1 MLDKNKV
8 IPLVVASALFLENMD
23 GTVLATSLPAIALDL
38 HQDPVALKLA
48 FTAYLLSLAVF
59 IPLSGW
65 CADRFGSRTVF
76 RAAIAVFTLGSIACA
91 FTGTLGGFV
100 GARILQGLGGA
111 MMVPVGRLVV
121 LRSIPKRDLVNA
133 MAWLTTPA
141 LIGPVVGPL
150 VGGFITTYFHWRW
163 IFWINVPIGLLGIGL
178 ATAFIPD
185 MRDENRQPLDLIGL
199 LLTGFGMATLVFGVT
214 IIGRD
219 FLPENQVIALIVIG
233 LILLCAYVLYARRA
247 KAPVIDL
254 TLLKITTYRTA
265 IVGGTL
271 FRIGIGA
278 VPFLLPLMLQIGFGL
293 SAFESGSLTFVA
305 AVGALVMKVTAKYVL
320 KAYGFRRVL
329 IGNALLSAALLA
341 ATGLIG
347 KSTPYVIIYPLL
359 LIGGFFRSLQFT
371 SLNTIAYA
379 EISQNRMSHATSFAS
394 VAQQLSSSFGV
405 AAAAIVLE
413 VMQTR
418 RGDLTFQ
425 ISDFSTAFFVVALIS
440 ASSVLFH
447 LQLKP
452 DAGEEISGHRSAEK
466 DRL

>member
-1 MLDKNKV
+1 MISSSKI

-23 GTVLATSLPAIALDL
+23 GTVISTSLPAIAIDL
-38 HQDPVALKLA
+38 HQDPVTLKLA

-59 IPLSGW
+59 IPVSGW
-65 CADRFGSRTVF
+65 VADRFGSRTVF
-76 RAAIAVFTLGSIACA
+76 RAAIGVFTIGSIACA
-91 FTGTLGGFV
+91 FTTTLGGFV
-100 GARILQGLGGA
+100 AARVLQGLGGA

-121 LRSIPKRDLVNA
+121 MRSIPKRDLVGA

-185 MRDENRQPLDLIGL
+185 MRDEDPQPLDLIGL
-199 LLTGFGMATLVFGVT
+199 ILTGVGMATLVFGVT

-219 FLPENQVIALIVIG
+219 VLPAGAVYALIAIG
-233 LILLCAYVLYARRA
+233 LAFITLYVLHARRVA
-247 KAPVIDL
+247 SPVIDL
-254 TLLKITTYRTA
+254 TLLKIPTFRTT
-265 IVGGTL
+265 IFGGTL

-293 SAFESGSLTFVA
+293 SAFQSGSLTFIA
-305 AVGALVMKVTAKYVL
+305 AAGALVMKVTATFVL
-320 KAYGFRRVL
+320 RRYGFRRVL
-329 IGNALLSAALLA
+329 IANAILSSVLLA
-341 ATGLIG
+341 ATGLIT
-347 KSTPYVIIYPLL
+347 KSTPVTAIYLL
-359 LIGGFFRSLQFT
+359 LLAGGFFRSLQFT

-379 EISQNRMSHATSFAS
+379 EIPQSRMSHATSFAS

-413 VMQTR
+413 ILQTL
-418 RGDLTFQ
+418 RGDTGFGTY
-425 ISDFSTAFFVVALIS
+425 DFSIAFVVVGAIS
-440 ASSVLFH
+440 ATSVFFH
-447 LQLKP
+447 LGLKP
-452 DAGEEISGHRSAEK
+452 DAGAEISGHK
-466 DRL
+466 DQIAA